1 MRWLFHSIDEET
13 EALRSSVVARV
24 YLATE
29 WQVLDSSPHTFM
41 LWGPDFWGVFVCVF
55 KKSEKDLFELVH
67 TLLSEGIYS
76 QDPKSMD
83 LGRY

>member
-1 MRWLFHSIDEET
+1 
-13 EALRSSVVARV
+13 
-24 YLATE
+24 
-29 WQVLDSSPHTFM
+29 M

-83 LGRY
+83 LGRH